1 MNRLTKF
8 AGLLSLGLVALQ
20 VGGCSTSGARPAY
33 HMSSYNYADA
43 YVGGYGYRRVGYYG
57 GYSHRRI
64 GRPYYGG
71 YRRAYRY

>member
-1 MNRLTKF
+1 MHILTKLG
-8 AGLLSLGLVALQ
+8 GLLVVGLVVSQL
-20 VGGCSTSGARPAY
+20 GGCSSSGARPAY

-43 YVGGYGYRRVGYYG
+43 YWGGYGYRRVGYG
-57 GYSHRRI
+57 GYGHRNI

>member
-1 MNRLTKF
+1 MRNVTKLG
-8 AGLLSLGLVALQ
+8 GLFLVGLMVLPL
-20 VGGCSTSGARPAY
+20 GGCSTSGARPTY

-57 GYSHRRI
+57 GYGHRRI
-64 GRPYYGG
+64 GRPYGG